1 MKRNIIYLAGIAFC
15 AIGLFSGCDE
25 DAPSY
30 ANLAVN
36 TKTLTINLDEATE
49 GSFNIVEGNGNYKVI
64 SSNATVATA
73 VVSGNEVIVTGLEY
87 GTATLTVTDWAK
99 KSASVQVIVDQ
110 EQDLVIKT
118 SSTTMF
124 FREYKTL
131 EVYTGNG
138 GYSITSS
145 NESVATATI
154 SEDGKIDITSI
165 IPGTTTLT
173 VKDKHNKTADISV
186 KVIRRLSLDR
196 SEEITYLTVGEP
208 LTIKILDGNGG
219 YTCTNNGSATYLK
232 CTMAENGTDVIIEGL
247 KRYRFN
253 KAVTIKDQ
261 EGQSININVVYIDDP
276 YLEHPSYRYLIAGS
290 SSYQAISTS
299 TVGSITHS
307 KEFNMSE
314 LVIKGTGSY
323 ASGFSV
329 QFTGD
334 LTEGNKSDAVLYKVT
349 RNAVDKSVKYSI
361 EDCRIDKVEGDW
373 YWVSFVE
380 PNCTARSYMITKQ

>member
-1 MKRNIIYLAGIAFC
+1 M
-15 AIGLFSGCDE
+15 
-25 DAPSY
+25 
-30 ANLAVN
+30 
-36 TKTLTINLDEATE
+36 
-49 GSFNIVEGNGNYKVI
+49 
-64 SSNATVATA
+64 
-73 VVSGNEVIVTGLEY
+73 
-87 GTATLTVTDWAK
+87 
-99 KSASVQVIVDQ
+99 
-110 EQDLVIKT
+110 
-118 SSTTMF
+118 
-124 FREYKTL
+124 
-131 EVYTGNG
+131 
-138 GYSITSS
+138 
-145 NESVATATI
+145 ATATI

-173 VKDKHNKTADISV
+173 VKDKHNKTAEISV

-276 YLEHPSYRYLIAGS
+276 YLENPSYRYLIAGS

-349 RNAVDKSVKYSI
+349 RNAVDKSEI
-361 EDCRIDKVEGDW
+361 FDRRLPD
-373 YWVSFVE
+373 
-380 PNCTARSYMITKQ
+380 R